1 MCSSDLQWKRHFPI
15 SRDCSL
21 NDLLGDGEMSLP
33 LPLPSS
39 AKLDCRESEPRLE
52 DCRSGE
58 TLATSDRLEAR
69 MTTFLRRCR
78 SGESGASCEAVTVP
92 DRPGTE
98 GARTASSCKAVTT
111 AMSSLPVHQDA
122 MATMVDRSVSIELR
136 IRDVQAAAIL
146 TPSKR
151 SVVRKSSKRW
161 AIPSDSQA
169 AKKLLMFS

>member
-1 MCSSDLQWKRHFPI
+1 
-15 SRDCSL
+15 
-21 NDLLGDGEMSLP
+21 
-33 LPLPSS
+33 
-39 AKLDCRESEPRLE
+39 
-52 DCRSGE
+52 
-58 TLATSDRLEAR
+58 
-69 MTTFLRRCR
+69 
-78 SGESGASCEAVTVP
+78 
-92 DRPGTE
+92 
-98 GARTASSCKAVTT
+98 
-111 AMSSLPVHQDA
+111 MSSLPVHQDA